1 MREHPGQSQEE
12 DRMATVATDWEE
24 TFRRWSKPSSE
35 TEQAKSD
42 NAESMI
48 RAAIR
53 DCPVL
58 SQRNIDVFAQ
68 GSYRNNTNVRQDSD
82 VDICV
87 RCMDTCFNDFS
98 EVPGLTLQGAG
109 MVPATHSYPQFK
121 NEVGAALVAKFGAK
135 GVTRGSKAF
144 DVHPTSYRVDADVVA
159 VFEHRHHYRDW
170 QGRLAYLSG
179 TEFHPD
185 NGGQIINWPHQHY
198 DCGVAKNKATG
209 NRFKFITR
217 VIKRLRNR
225 MADEG
230 IAAAKPIPSYFIEC
244 LVYNAPN
251 DAFGYSS
258 YVNDVRFV
266 LAHLFNNTMQDD
278 LCAKWL
284 EVNDIKYLFHWTQ
297 PWTRQKAFD
306 FVGAAWNYVGFE

>member
-1 MREHPGQSQEE
+1 METL
-12 DRMATVATDWEE
+12 AANWEE

-42 NAESMI
+42 NAESMV

-53 DCPVL
+53 ECPVL
-58 SQRNIDVFAQ
+58 ARRTIEVFTQ

-87 RCMDTCFNDFS
+87 RSMDTCCNDFS
-98 EVPGLTLQGAG
+98 EVPGLTLHGAG
-109 MVPATHSYPQFK
+109 LTPATYSYPEFK
-121 NEVGAALVAKFGAK
+121 SEVGAALMAKFGPN
-135 GVTRGSKAF
+135 GVKRRSKAF

-159 VFEHRHHYRDW
+159 VFEHRHYYRDW
-170 QGRLAYLSG
+170 QGRLDYLSG
-179 TEFHPD
+179 TQFHPD
-185 NGGQIINWPHQHY
+185 DGGTIVNWPHQHSES
-198 DCGVAKNKATG
+198 GIAKNKATG

-217 VIKRLRNR
+217 VIKRLRNK
-225 MADEG
+225 MADED

-251 DAFGYSS
+251 DAFGNSS

-266 LAHLFNNTMQDD
+266 LSHLFNNTMQDD
-278 LCAKWL
+278 LCSKWL
-284 EVNDIKYLFHWTQ
+284 EVNEIKYLFHSTQ
-297 PWTRQKAFD
+297 PWSRQRAFD
-306 FVGAAWNYVGFE
+306 FVSAAWDYVGFK

>member
-1 MREHPGQSQEE
+1 MP
-12 DRMATVATDWEE
+12 TVATDWEA
-24 TFRRWSKPSSE
+24 TFRSWSKPSSE
-35 TEQAKSD
+35 TEQNKSD

-53 DCPVL
+53 ACPVL
-58 SQRNIDVFAQ
+58 SERTVEVFAQ

-98 EVPGLTLQGAG
+98 EVPWLTLQRVGL
-109 MVPATHSYPQFK
+109 VPATYPYPQFK
-121 NEVGAALVAKFGAK
+121 NEVGAALVAKFGDK

-159 VFEHRHHYRDW
+159 VFEYRYYYLDW
-170 QGRLAYLSG
+170 QGRIAFVSG
-179 TEFHPD
+179 TQFHPD
-185 NGGQIINWPHQHY
+185 NGGKIVNWPQQHY
-198 DCGVAKNKATG
+198 DKGVEKNKATG

-225 MADEG
+225 MVAEG
-230 IAAAKPIPSYFIEC
+230 IEAAKPIPSYFIEC

-251 DAFGYSS
+251 EALGNAS

-266 LAHLFNNTMQDD
+266 LAHLYNNTMRDD
-278 LCAKWL
+278 LCSNWL
-284 EVNDIKYLFHWTQ
+284 EVNGIKFLFHLTQ
-297 PWTRQKAFD
+297 PWSRQKAFD
-306 FVGAAWNYVGFE
+306 FVAAAWNYFGYE